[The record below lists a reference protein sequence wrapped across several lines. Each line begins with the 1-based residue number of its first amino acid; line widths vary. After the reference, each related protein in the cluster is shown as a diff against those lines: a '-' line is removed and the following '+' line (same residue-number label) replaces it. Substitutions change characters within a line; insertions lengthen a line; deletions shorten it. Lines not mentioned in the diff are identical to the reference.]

1 MSSVATESLSP
12 EERRL
17 LLALREIPE
26 SPLRDLFT
34 TLVSELTEFVASPT
48 CAEMQADG
56 APCTS
61 AEASCDQCRK
71 LETLLE
77 GLRTRL
83 QQD

>member
-1 MSSVATESLSP
+1 VSPPVLETLSP

-17 LLALREIPE
+17 LMALREIPE
-26 SPLRDLFT
+26 SPLRELFT

-61 AEASCDQCRK
+61 AEASCDQCQK
-71 LETLLE
+71 LEQLLE

-83 QQD
+83 QAG